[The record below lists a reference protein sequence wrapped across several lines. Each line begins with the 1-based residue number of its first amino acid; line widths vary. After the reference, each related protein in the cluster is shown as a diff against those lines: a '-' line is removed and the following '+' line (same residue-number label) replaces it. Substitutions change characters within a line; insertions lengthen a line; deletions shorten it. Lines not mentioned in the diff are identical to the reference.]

1 MNSTLTSLT
10 RRLPLLVAA
19 AVLLFAPFMVATS
32 YAGEVPIQISYTGS
46 LVPIPVDENA
56 DLTHATVLDG
66 PANGTF
72 GASMTH
78 IITEWTMTGGM
89 CDDGYLFFELDH
101 AAIVLTF
108 SNGDQ
113 LFGAGATS
121 GWMCMDVYP
130 FGNLT
135 GNFYGEAGGAFS
147 HGTGRFEG
155 ATGSFLSPFSGTNI
169 TNKDFD
175 YGFGPI
181 RGTLEGTLTLP

>member
-1 MNSTLTSLT
+1 MYSILTILT
-10 RRLPLLVAA
+10 RRLPLLAAA

-32 YAGEVPIQISYTGS
+32 YAKDVPIHINFTGA

-66 PANGTF
+66 QAKGTF

-78 IITEWTMTGGM
+78 TITEWTMVGM
-89 CDDGYLFFELDH
+89 CDDGYVLFTLHH

-113 LFGAGATS
+113 LFGAGTS
-121 GWMCMDVYP
+121 DGWMCMDVYP
-130 FGNLT
+130 LGDVT
-135 GNFYGEAGGAFS
+135 GDFYGEAGGDFS

-155 ATGSFLSPFSGTNI
+155 ATGSFVAPFSGTNI
-169 TNKDFD
+169 TTKDFD

-181 RGTLEGTLTLP
+181 RGTLDGTVSLH

>member
-1 MNSTLTSLT
+1 MYSIMKTLT
-10 RRLPLLVAA
+10 RRLPLLAAA

-32 YAGEVPIQISYTGS
+32 YAKDVPIQINYQGA
-46 LVPIPVDENA
+46 LIPIPVDEDG
-56 DLTHATVLDG
+56 DLSYGSVLDG
-66 PANGTF
+66 QAKGTF

-78 IITEWTMTGGM
+78 IVTEWTMTGM
-89 CDDGYLFFELDH
+89 CDDGYVFFELLH

-113 LFGAGATS
+113 LFGAGTS
-121 GWMCMDVYP
+121 DGWMCMDVYP
-130 FGNLT
+130 LGDVT
-135 GNFYGEAGGAFS
+135 GNFYGEAEGDFS

-169 TNKDFD
+169 TTRDFD

-181 RGTLEGTLTLP
+181 RGTIDGTVHLH

>member
-1 MNSTLTSLT
+1 MNSILTILT

-19 AVLLFAPFMVATS
+19 AALLFTPFLAATS
-32 YAGEVPIQISYTGS
+32 YNGEVPINVNYTGS
-46 LVPIPVDENA
+46 LVPIPVDKNS

-66 PANGTF
+66 QAKGTF

-78 IITEWTMTGGM
+78 VITEWTMAGM
-89 CDDGYLFFELDH
+89 CDDGYVLFTLHH

-113 LFGAGATS
+113 LFGAGYS
-121 GWMCMDVYP
+121 DGWMCMDVYP
-130 FGNLT
+130 DGPMT
-135 GNFYGEAGGAFS
+135 GDFYGEASGDFS

-155 ATGSFLSPFSGTNI
+155 ATGSFVSPFSGTNI
-169 TNKDFD
+169 THRDFD

-181 RGTLEGTLTLP
+181 RGTLEGTLTLR

>member
-1 MNSTLTSLT
+1 MYKILTILT
-10 RRLPLLVAA
+10 RRLPLLAAA

-32 YAGEVPIQISYTGS
+32 HADEVPIQINYTGA
-46 LVPIPVDENA
+46 LVPIPVDENI
-56 DLTHATVLDG
+56 DLTHASVLDG
-66 PANGTF
+66 QAKGSF

-78 IITEWTMTGGM
+78 IITEWTMIGL
-89 CDDGYLFFELDH
+89 CDDGYVLFELHH

-113 LFGAGATS
+113 LFGAGTPS

>member
-1 MNSTLTSLT
+1 MYSILTILT
-10 RRLPLLVAA
+10 RKLPLLAAA

-32 YAGEVPIQISYTGS
+32 YAKEVPIQINYTGA
-46 LVPIPVDENA
+46 LVPIPVDINS
-56 DLTHATVLDG
+56 DLTPATVLDG
-66 PANGTF
+66 EAKGTF

-78 IITEWTMTGGM
+78 IITEWAMTGM
-89 CDDGYLFFELDH
+89 CDDGYVKFQLLH

-113 LFGAGATS
+113 LFGAGFSS

-130 FGNLT
+130 DGAMT
-135 GNFYGEAGGAFS
+135 GEFYGEANGDFS

-155 ATGSFLSPFSGTNI
+155 ATGSFSSPFSGTNI
-169 TNKDFD
+169 TIKDLG

-181 RGTLEGTLTLP
+181 RGTMEGTVTLQ